1 MCCFF
6 FSGLK
11 HVGKKIIS
19 KQREKEIV
27 SYLLN
32 PFPIRKYA
40 SGLYA
45 WQARVHIL
53 AHFSL
58 CNFNSLPAL
67 QATLA
72 AVCVPDSFDYKSQS
86 LQWGRKLCGDGYYL
100 VSLAPFPSQV
110 RWVKRGYGI
119 DGEGKIMVVLLV
131 APSAS

>member
-1 MCCFF
+1 MWKVCCFF
-6 FSGLK
+6 FSDVK

-32 PFPIRKYA
+32 LFPIRKYA

-53 AHFSL
+53 AHSSL

-86 LQWGRKLCGDGYYL
+86 LQQGGKLYGDGYYL
-100 VSLAPFPSQV
+100 VSLFPFPSLV
-110 RWVKRGYGI
+110 HW
-119 DGEGKIMVVLLV
+119 GKKG
-131 APSAS
+131 

>member
-1 MCCFF
+1 M
-6 FSGLK
+6 
-11 HVGKKIIS
+11 GKKIIS

-58 CNFNSLPAL
+58 CNLNSLPAL
-67 QATLA
+67 QAALA

-86 LQWGRKLCGDGYYL
+86 LQQGRKLYGGRAL
-100 VSLAPFPSQV
+100 FGLLGSFSFPSAL
-110 RWVKRGYGI
+110 
-119 DGEGKIMVVLLV
+119 GKERVGDR
-131 APSAS
+131 